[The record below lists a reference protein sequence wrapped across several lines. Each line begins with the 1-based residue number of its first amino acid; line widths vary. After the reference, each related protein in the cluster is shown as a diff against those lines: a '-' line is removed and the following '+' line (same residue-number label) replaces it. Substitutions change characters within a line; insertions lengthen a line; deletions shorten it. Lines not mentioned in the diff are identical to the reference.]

1 MEIQDKLRTFI
12 ADELQAP
19 KDALGDD
26 MPLISSHVI
35 DSLGLLQIVSY
46 LEAEFEVE
54 VSDDELV
61 PDNFETISTITK
73 LVQSKLGVGS

>member
-1 MEIQDKLRTFI
+1 MEIQNKLRTFL
-12 ADELQAP
+12 AEELNASQ
-19 KDALGDD
+19 DALGDD

-46 LEAEFEVE
+46 IEAEFEVE

-61 PDNFETISTITK
+61 PDNFETIATIAK
-73 LVQSKLGVGS
+73 LVETKRAGA